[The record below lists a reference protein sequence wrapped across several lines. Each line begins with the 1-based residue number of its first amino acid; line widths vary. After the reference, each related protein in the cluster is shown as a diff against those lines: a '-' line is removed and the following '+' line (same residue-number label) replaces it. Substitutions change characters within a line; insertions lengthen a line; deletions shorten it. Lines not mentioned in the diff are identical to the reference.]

1 MPFITE
7 ELSHRMGFVAE
18 GKSLMYEAWPV
29 AEEIALA
36 TAKTVSNVDGKFEL
50 VKAGRFLR
58 STYNIADGK
67 KLNYHIKAA
76 DNDTLAYLNSEFD
89 SLKLFLNAESID
101 ITLDAFDSAAN
112 GAAPSQPCTLGIIS
126 LPLAG
131 LIDVEAEK
139 ARIGKQLKDLDTWIK
154 SAQGKLANERF
165 VTSAPANVVQAARD
179 QLAELEE
186 KRAKALAVFETLG

>member
-1 MPFITE
+1 
-7 ELSHRMGFVAE
+7 MGFVAE

-29 AEEIALA
+29 AEEISAA
-36 TAKTVSNVDGKFEL
+36 NAKTVANVDGKFEL

-101 ITLDAFDSAAN
+101 ITLEAFDSAAN

>member
-1 MPFITE
+1 MRQGCEAKERALAVLDYALIRILKLLHPLMPFITE

-76 DNDTLAYLNSEFD
+76 NNETLDYLKSEFD

-101 ITLDAFDSAAN
+101 ITLEAFDSAAN
-112 GAAPSQPCTLGIIS
+112 GAAPSQPCTLGISS

-131 LIDVEAEK
+131 LIEVEAEK
-139 ARIGKQLKDLDTWIK
+139 AHIGRQLKD
-154 SAQGKLANERF
+154 
-165 VTSAPANVVQAARD
+165 
-179 QLAELEE
+179 
-186 KRAKALAVFETLG
+186 